1 MSSIES
7 NDSTPSTLPV
17 SNGIDAFMHRT
28 ESHDTQGTSTLTLSI
43 RNRMP
48 YFRYFGPTAIMPGF
62 KQMVVK
68 VHEIRG
74 TAATSSAGNIR
85 VSSPKHVLGPDRL
98 MPTGVE
104 VPNPI
109 EPPVYDTSTIAPSP
123 LIVHLCQTFF
133 THLGC
138 SFPFLQKDRFMR
150 DLEEKQVDAILVDAV
165 CALAARFSNDPDLT
179 GKNSTPH
186 VLLATAQAEIAPPER
201 GQAFAHRAKASI
213 VESFPCPSVAVV
225 QAALLLA
232 YDEFGANRDS
242 GLWMYLG
249 IAIRMAQDLGMQKL
263 EGLRYIGV
271 NGPTPQTL
279 EFTHKRTRG
288 NQLDQPGFH
297 DFKNFPKN
305 DGAVAELMAIE
316 HERVDTFWAVFS
328 LDRYI
333 SSGTG
338 RPVTLRDED
347 IEVAFPPLN
356 EIDSDTG
363 WPIPWPALIRIVHL
377 YGRISD
383 VLNGIKEVSHVTP
396 EVIARLGIMEK
407 NLTEIYHGLLPKLHF
422 NAFNF
427 QYYASVGQG
436 TNFIM
441 LHFWF
446 HTLIVLLHQPT
457 LLHTFEHEIQ
467 QLFPKSRELSMSS
480 AKTIADILSFAELVS
495 GESAL
500 GNPFTRY
507 VVVKD

>member
-1 MSSIES
+1 
-7 NDSTPSTLPV
+7 
-17 SNGIDAFMHRT
+17 
-28 ESHDTQGTSTLTLSI
+28 
-43 RNRMP
+43 MP

-68 VHEIRG
+68 VHENRG
-74 TAATSSAGNIR
+74 TTATSSVGDIR
-85 VSSPKHVLGPDRL
+85 GSSPKTMLGPGRSTPSGIEA
-98 MPTGVE
+98 PT
-104 VPNPI
+104 PI
-109 EPPVYDTSTIAPSP
+109 EPPIYDTSSVAPSP
-123 LIVHLCQTFF
+123 LIIHLCQTFF

-138 SFPFLQKDRFMR
+138 SFPFLQKERFMR

-179 GKNSTPH
+179 GKNSTLHGPMGTPT
-186 VLLATAQAEIAPPER
+186 VEIPPPER
-201 GQAFAHRAKASI
+201 GQAFAHRAKSSI

-271 NGPTPQTL
+271 NGPTPQSL
-279 EFTHKRTRG
+279 NFTRKRKHRDRFNQPRLYDIG
-288 NQLDQPGFH
+288 NSPE
-297 DFKNFPKN
+297 N
-305 DGAVAELMAIE
+305 DEAVVELKAIE
-316 HERVDTFWAVFS
+316 RERVDTFWAVFS

-347 IEVAFPPLN
+347 IEVAFPPLDD
-356 EIDSDTG
+356 IDPDTG
-363 WPIPWPALIRIVHL
+363 WPLPWPALIRIVHL
-377 YGRISD
+377 YGRVSD

-396 EVIARLGIMEK
+396 EVITRLGTMEK
-407 NLTEIYHGLLPKLHF
+407 NLTEIYQGLLPKLHF

-457 LLHTFEHEIQ
+457 LLHTFEDEIQ

-495 GESAL
+495 GKSAL

-507 VVVKD
+507 VVAECWISSLHTHSFTSLTYPNIV